1 MNPDLEQDLERWE
14 AGTASLDEIDAQH
27 PGQDVRGLAELH
39 ARLALLAQETT
50 PDPQARWEL
59 LENRLPERVPNPVRI
74 DRPGRRRRY
83 RRTGRR
89 VTVFGLAAAL
99 MLTSGLAVA
108 GALPAPAQNAIANVA
123 GHLGIE
129 LPHASEASDAT
140 PHGEEISNIAHSTD
154 AGGCEK
160 GKAVSALASAPAE
173 HHRRD
178 PAGRPDA
185 CQKTKTGGP
194 SSASVAPGSTARA
207 GSSVGSD
214 AASAHGKGDGSG
226 PTGAHGQGDGSGP
239 TGAHG
244 KGDGSGPTGA
254 HGSASNSDR
263 APKGMPTKS
272 AAAP

>member
-1 MNPDLEQDLERWE
+1 MNPDLEQDMERWE

-59 LENRLPERVPNPVRI
+59 FENRLPEKVPNPVRI

-83 RRTGRR
+83 PRTGKR
-89 VTVFGLAAAL
+89 VIVLGLAAAL

-123 GHLGIE
+123 GHLGID
-129 LPHASEASDAT
+129 LPHASEPSDVT

-173 HHRRD
+173 HHRRN
-178 PAGRPDA
+178 PADRPDA

-214 AASAHGKGDGSG
+214 AASAHG
-226 PTGAHGQGDGSGP
+226 Q
-239 TGAHG
+239 
-244 KGDGSGPTGA
+244 GDGSGPTGA

-263 APKGMPTKS
+263 APKGTPTKS
-272 AAAP
+272 AAAT